1 MMKQPLLSVEG
12 LEVVIRQ
19 KNKVVPVVQKLSF
32 QIEQGEVFGLV
43 GESGCGKTLTCL
55 SLLNLLPAGIHK
67 TGGDICLDGKAVE
80 GLAAEK
86 WRQLRG
92 DRIALI
98 MQNPMS
104 AFDAIRTIGDHFIET
119 LRAHGKTD
127 TKAATAIAVEY
138 LERVGLPDASLLLR
152 QYPFELSGGML
163 QRVII
168 AIALAQKPDL
178 IIADEPTT
186 ALDATSQVQIL
197 DLLAEVRRE
206 FGTSILLISHDLGVI
221 ARLADSV
228 AVMYGGQFVEQA
240 AVADIYAQPLHP
252 YTQSLMNARSSIGL
266 PRRKRLSLLPMAA
279 TEISNGLTSACGFAG
294 RCPHVSSAC
303 RETAPS
309 PVKVNTSGHWVRCL
323 NAGSAQAE
331 VV

>member
-1 MMKQPLLSVEG
+1 MTKQPLLSVEG
-12 LEVVIRQ
+12 LEVVIKQ
-19 KNKVVPVVQKLSF
+19 KDKVVPVVKGISF
-32 QIEQGEVFGLV
+32 QIEQGSVLGLV

-55 SLLNLLPAGIHK
+55 ALLNLLPVGIQR
-67 TGGDICLDGKAVE
+67 TGGNIHLGGKVLE
-80 GLAAEK
+80 GLSSEQ

-104 AFDAIRTIGDHFIET
+104 AFDAIRTIGDHFVET
-119 LRAHGKTD
+119 LLSHGKTD
-127 TKAATAIAVEY
+127 AKAAKAIAIEY
-138 LERVGLPDASLLLR
+138 LERVGLPEANLLLR

-178 IIADEPTT
+178 LIADEPTT

-197 DLLAEVRRE
+197 DLLAAVRRE

-228 AVMYGGQFVEQA
+228 AVMYDGRFVEQA
-240 AVADIYAQPLHP
+240 SVADIYSQPCHS
-252 YTQSLMNARSSIGL
+252 YTQSLLNARNSIGL
-266 PRRKRLSLLPMAA
+266 SRKRRM
-279 TEISNGLTSACGFAG
+279 SN
-294 RCPHVSSAC
+294 VSNT
-303 RETAPS
+303 TAS
-309 PVKVNTSGHWVRCL
+309 
-323 NAGSAQAE
+323 
-331 VV
+331 